1 MLLLASENAQALCV
15 IDSWGCE
22 VSELTDGFQERLAEV
37 ETYLEFLAAME
48 EAAQDGPPQFKRA
61 QHPISAQQQRMLY
74 SSVYLQLY
82 NLVESTMSRCIETV
96 AEAAKR
102 NNRWKPSD
110 LSGSLRGEWVRST
123 ARTHENLTPEHRLE
137 SAIALCDH
145 LVSALPIAAFEI
157 DKGGGGNWDD
167 SAIETISSRLGFQL
181 VVSQPVYSTVKR
193 PFRDGLG
200 PIAAV
205 KKLRNNLAHGSISFA
220 QCAENE
226 TVAHLIEMKDATVNY
241 LREVVDC
248 FTRYVDNFEYIL
260 PERRP
265 A

>member
-1 MLLLASENAQALCV
+1 
-15 IDSWGCE
+15 
-22 VSELTDGFQERLAEV
+22 
-37 ETYLEFLAAME
+37 
-48 EAAQDGPPQFKRA
+48 
-61 QHPISAQQQRMLY
+61 
-74 SSVYLQLY
+74 
-82 NLVESTMSRCIETV
+82 
-96 AEAAKR
+96 
-102 NNRWKPSD
+102 
-110 LSGSLRGEWVRST
+110 
-123 ARTHENLTPEHRLE
+123 
-137 SAIALCDH
+137 
-145 LVSALPIAAFEI
+145 
-157 DKGGGGNWDD
+157 
-167 SAIETISSRLGFQL
+167 
-181 VVSQPVYSTVKR
+181 
-193 PFRDGLG
+193 LG